1 MNIESFPPPVP
12 QLLRVFSYVR
22 RYPWMAA
29 LMLFC
34 AAGSTIMVVV
44 FPAVTQRVIDDAIR
58 GGRGDLLLPLCLA
71 GLGSFVLQNGLNAL
85 RIVVNNTFEQKVIF
99 DLRSDLYAHLQQ
111 LPLSWFDN
119 RATGDIMTRVL
130 EDVNSM
136 ERVLIDGIETGL
148 IAFIQ
153 IGAVLAMLMFY
164 DVTLALTALLPIPFL
179 AGGAWLYTSTAYRR
193 YKAQREASSG
203 MNSLLHDNLAG
214 IRQIKTYVR
223 EEAEHGRFDKVSN
236 KLREATLWVMRVW
249 ASYSP
254 SMDFLTNCGLVLVV
268 FLGGRAVLD
277 GKLQIGEL
285 VAFLTLVKFLYDP
298 IAKLHTLNQM
308 FQGGRAAAARVFE
321 IMDEPVEPG
330 RRGKKEEEWRSGGV
344 EDREPAIRGE
354 VEFRDVSFS
363 YAGRTQVLEHISL
376 HAKPGETVALVG
388 TTGAGKSTLVNLL
401 TRFYEFDRGEITI
414 DGRALHEIPQNRLRQ
429 AVGLVTQESFLFNG
443 TVRENLLFAKPEATD
458 EELLRA
464 AESAG
469 ARVFIERL
477 PEGLDTIVGERG
489 VKLSVG
495 EKQRVSIARVLLKD
509 PPILILDE
517 ATASVDNQT
526 ERLIQA
532 ALEGLMRERTS
543 FVIAHR
549 LSTVRNADQILVLE
563 RGRIVE
569 RGTHLELLNL
579 EGRYAEL
586 YMASMHREE
595 EELAEA

>member
-1 MNIESFPPPVP
+1 M
-12 QLLRVFSYVR
+12 LL
-22 RYPWMAA
+22 
-29 LMLFC
+29 C

-44 FPAVTQRVIDDAIR
+44 FPAVTQRIIDQAIR
-58 GGRGDLLLPLCLA
+58 GGRGDLLVPLCLA
-71 GLGSFVLQNGLNAL
+71 GLGSFVLQNGLNSL
-85 RIVVNNTFEQKVIF
+85 RILVNNVFEQRVIC
-99 DLRSDLYAHLQQ
+99 DLRSDLYAHLQH
-111 LPLSWFDN
+111 LPLAWFDN

-148 IAFIQ
+148 IALIQ
-153 IGAVLAMLMFY
+153 IAAVLTMLMLY
-164 DVTLALTALLPIPFL
+164 DVNLACAALLPIPFL

-193 YKAQREASSG
+193 YKAQREASSA

-223 EEAEHGRFDKVSN
+223 EDAEHGRFDGVSN
-236 KLREATLWVMRVW
+236 QLRKATLWVMKVW
-249 ASYSP
+249 AAYSP
-254 SMDFLTNCGLVLVV
+254 SMDFVTNCGLVLVV
-268 FLGGRAVLD
+268 FFGGRAVLE
-277 GKLQIGEL
+277 GRLQIGEL
-285 VAFLTLVKFLYDP
+285 VAFLALVKFLYDP
-298 IAKLHTLNQM
+298 IGKLHTLNQM
-308 FQGGRAAAARVFE
+308 FQSGRAAAARVFE

-330 RRGKKEEEWRSGGV
+330 RRAKEEGGRKKEEE
-344 EDREPAIRGE
+344 DRAPIRGE

-363 YAGRTQVLEHISL
+363 YVGRTNVLEHITL
-376 HAKPGETVALVG
+376 HARPGETVALVG

-401 TRFYEFDRGEITI
+401 TRFYEFTGGEILL
-414 DGRALHEIPQNRLRQ
+414 DGRPLRDLPQDHLRRN
-429 AVGLVTQESFLFNG
+429 VGLVTQESFLFNG
-443 TVRENLLFAKPEATD
+443 TVRENLLFAKPDATD

-469 ARVFIERL
+469 ARAFIERL
-477 PEGLDTIVGERG
+477 PEKLDTVVGERG

-569 RGTHLELLNL
+569 RGTHEELLTQ

>member
-1 MNIESFPPPVP
+1 MPGASSLPPVS
-12 QLLRVFSYVR
+12 QLFRVFSYVR
-22 RYPWMAA
+22 RYPWMAV
-29 LMLFC
+29 LMLLC
-34 AAGSTIMVVV
+34 AAGSTTMVVV
-44 FPAVTQRVIDDAIR
+44 FPAVTQKIIDDAIR
-58 GGRGDLLLPLCLA
+58 GGRHDLLLPLCLA
-71 GLGSFVLQNGLNAL
+71 GLGSFVLQNGLNGL
-85 RIVVNNTFEQKVIF
+85 RILVNNTFEQKVIY
-99 DLRSDLYAHLQQ
+99 DLRSDLYAHLQH

-148 IAFIQ
+148 VATIQ
-153 IGAVLAMLMFY
+153 ILAVLAMLMFY
-164 DVTLALTALLPIPFL
+164 DVTLALTALIPIPLL

-193 YKAQREASSG
+193 YKAAREASSA
-203 MNSLLHDNLAG
+203 MNSVLHDNLSG
-214 IRQIKTYVR
+214 VRQIKTYVR
-223 EEAEHGRFDKVSN
+223 EEAEHGRFNGVSDQ
-236 KLREATLWVMRVW
+236 LRKSTLWVMRVW
-249 ASYSP
+249 AAYSP
-254 SMDFLTNCGLVLVV
+254 SMDFFTNCGLVLMV
-268 FLGGRAVLD
+268 FLGGRRVLA
-277 GKLQIGEL
+277 GQLQIGEL

-298 IAKLHTLNQM
+298 IGKLHTLNQM
-308 FQGGRAAAARVFE
+308 LQGGRAAAARVFE
-321 IMDEPVEPG
+321 IMDEPVEAG
-330 RRGKKEEEWRSGGV
+330 RREMLARTPGGGAP
-344 EDREPAIRGE
+344 DIRGE

-363 YAGRTQVLEHISL
+363 YAGRSAVLEHITL
-376 HAKPGETVALVG
+376 HARPGETIALVG

-401 TRFYEFDRGEITI
+401 TRFYEFESGEIRV
-414 DGRALHEIPQNRLRQ
+414 DGIGLREIPLDQLRQ

-443 TVRENLLFAKPEATD
+443 TVRENLLFAKPDATD
-458 EELLRA
+458 AELLKA
-464 AESAG
+464 AEAAG
-469 ARVFIERL
+469 ARDFIERL
-477 PEGLDTIVGERG
+477 PEKLDTVVGERG

-569 RGTHLELLNL
+569 RGTHEELLTL